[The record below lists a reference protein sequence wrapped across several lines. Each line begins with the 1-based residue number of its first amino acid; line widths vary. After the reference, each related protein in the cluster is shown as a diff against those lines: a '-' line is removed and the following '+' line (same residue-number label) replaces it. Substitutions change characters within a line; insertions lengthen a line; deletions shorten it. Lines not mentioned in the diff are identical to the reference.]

1 MGETPALKKGS
12 ETNLLVEKLAFG
24 GKAVARVDGLVVFLE
39 HAVPGQLVK
48 ARILRKKR
56 QYAEACV
63 MEVLSQAERHSTPF
77 CPHFGVCGGCLWQDV
92 PYEEQLYW
100 KRLHVVEC
108 LEHLAGIEA
117 ARVHPTVASPVTT
130 NYRNKMEFTFSNRRW
145 LSAEEIASRDV
156 RFDRTFV
163 LGLHVRGFF
172 DKVFNLDK
180 CFLESPQS
188 VEILKEVRDWG
199 LRSGLPP
206 YSTKDHQGF
215 WRFLVVREG
224 KRTNQTLVHL
234 LTAPRPDG
242 DAIADSLAGHLCARF
257 PGITTFVHSTT
268 GKKAQVAVGDMS
280 RTVTGEGYIEEEL
293 GGLRFRI
300 SAHSFFQT
308 NPLSAEMLY
317 EKVREFAEF
326 RGNETVWD
334 LYCGTGSIALFVAR
348 NVGRVLGFE
357 VVQEAVQDA
366 YENSALNGIENSSF
380 RAGDLKDV
388 IKEASGDPRGCGLP
402 DVVITDPPRAGMHP
416 HVIEALLGLKPKRI
430 VIVSCNPATLARDL
444 GLLMGAYRVE
454 EVQPFDLF
462 PHTPHIECVVKL
474 ESR

>member
-1 MGETPALKKGS
+1 MPGLKKGS

-24 GKAVARVDGLVVFLE
+24 GKAVARVDGMVVFLQ

-63 MEVLSQAERHSTPF
+63 MEVLSQASRYSTPF

-108 LEHLAGIEA
+108 LDHLAGIES
-117 ARVHPTVASPVTT
+117 ARVHPTIPSPETVH
-130 NYRNKMEFTFSNRRW
+130 YRNKMEFTFSNRRW
-145 LSAEEIASRDV
+145 LSADEIASKEV
-156 RFDRTFV
+156 QFDKTFV

-172 DKVFNLDK
+172 DKVFNVET
-180 CFLESPQS
+180 CSLESPQS
-188 VEILKEVRDWG
+188 VEILKEVRSWC
-199 LRSGLPP
+199 LKSGIPP
-206 YSTKDHQGF
+206 YSTRDHQGY
-215 WRFLVVREG
+215 WRFLVLREG
-224 KRTNQTLVHL
+224 KRTNETLVHL
-234 LTAPRPDG
+234 LTAPHADCESAV
-242 DAIADSLAGHLCARF
+242 DALAEHLCARF
-257 PGITTFVHSTT
+257 PGITTFVHSTS
-268 GKKAQVAVGDMS
+268 GKKAQVAVGDAS
-280 RTVTGEGYIEEEL
+280 RVVTGQGFIEERL

-308 NPLSAEMLY
+308 NPSSAEKLY
-317 EKVREFAEF
+317 ETVRQFGEFK
-326 RGNETVWD
+326 GNETVWD
-334 LYCGTGSIALFVAR
+334 LYCGTGSIALSIAR
-348 NVGRVLGFE
+348 SVERVLGFE
-357 VVQEAVQDA
+357 VVQEAIQDA
-366 YENSALNGIENSSF
+366 YVNSELNGIGNSGF
-380 RAGDLKDV
+380 RSGDLKDV
-388 IKEASGDPRGCGLP
+388 IQEASQDPRGCGLP

-416 HVIEALLGLKPKRI
+416 RVIEALLGLKPRRI

-444 GLLMGAYRVE
+444 SLLTGAYRVE

-474 ESR
+474 ERN